1 MKKSTKEKY
10 LDDIV
15 SEKGNSKET
24 IEDRKS
30 RGNAVLAQMTALL
43 QDILLGNRRVEA
55 GLALRHSWFLN
66 GCLFNSEVWSNFSP
80 QDLQDLEVIDN
91 KILLL
96 ITGAQ
101 QKSPTEMLFLETA
114 ELPLI
119 NVISVR
125 RLMYLH
131 TILRRHENEITNRI
145 YQAMKEE
152 PIKGDWIELVKED
165 LESIDMSIEDKE
177 KIKI

>member
-1 MKKSTKEKY
+1 M
-10 LDDIV
+10 
-15 SEKGNSKET
+15 
-24 IEDRKS
+24 
-30 RGNAVLAQMTALL
+30 
-43 QDILLGNRRVEA
+43 
-55 GLALRHSWFLN
+55 
-66 GCLFNSEVWSNFSP
+66 
-80 QDLQDLEVIDN
+80 IDN
-91 KILLL
+91 KILRL

-101 QKSPTEMLFLETA
+101 QKAPTEMLFLETA
-114 ELPLI
+114 ELPLK

-165 LESIDMSIEDKE
+165 L
-177 KIKI
+177 